1 MYCNNK
7 KITNLILS
15 NLKSSLCF
23 ISLLL
28 WPMNLTIEVKEPE
41 SQMFIFIILINMYI
55 VQFYTFYSNM
65 FDSLEGNS
73 FQVNQLEFLSNY

>member
-1 MYCNNK
+1 MYCDNKNKQK
-7 KITNLILS
+7 KIILS

-41 SQMFIFIILINMYI
+41 SQMFIFII
-55 VQFYTFYSNM
+55 
-65 FDSLEGNS
+65 
-73 FQVNQLEFLSNY
+73 